1 MIKSEFSRNKNV
13 TDPDMIESLKGNA
26 IRGLSGYL
34 MMESS
39 NKDKRFQNR
48 ANEFTTS
55 EAASISKT
63 PKKVQDRGINKDET
77 K

>member
-1 MIKSEFSRNKNV
+1 MIKSEFSRNRNV
-13 TDPDMIESLKGNA
+13 TDPDMIENLKGNA

-48 ANEFTTS
+48 ANEFTSS

-63 PKKVQDRGINKDET
+63 PKTDQDRDISSNET